1 MQNPTHLD
9 EKLKQVSLLPT
20 GPGDVG
26 RLLRAPDDSPYEVSH
41 LALFSIG
48 VKLHNSAGAGRLET
62 GKTAKAAT

>member
-41 LALFSIG
+41 LALFSI
-48 VKLHNSAGAGRLET
+48 VKLHNFVGAGRLET
-62 GKTAKAAT
+62 GKTAKSAT